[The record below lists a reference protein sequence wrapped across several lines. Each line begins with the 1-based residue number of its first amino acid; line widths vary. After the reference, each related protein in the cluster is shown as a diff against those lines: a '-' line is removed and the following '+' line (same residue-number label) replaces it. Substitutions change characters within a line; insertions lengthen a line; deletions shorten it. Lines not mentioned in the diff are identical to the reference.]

1 MFGGPHGPEG
11 PRQGPSLAEARDI
24 SVALEGA
31 RRALNL
37 GTLRTFPGPSWTLGE
52 TLSGVWESPGTF
64 GGRRRVLQ
72 SPGPRQEPPV
82 CESSGIFPG
91 RSTVLQEPGRFL
103 ERVWYSQGTL
113 FWTQRGPSGLV
124 TLTRTSS
131 SVSQIKFCRC

>member
-24 SVALEGA
+24 SVALQGPGGGPQGP
-31 RRALNL
+31 RRDLNL

-52 TLSGVWESPGTF
+52 TLSGVWDSPGTF

-91 RSTVLQEPGRFL
+91 RSTVLQEL
-103 ERVWYSQGTL
+103 EGS
-113 FWTQRGPSGLV
+113 
-124 TLTRTSS
+124 
-131 SVSQIKFCRC
+131 

>member
-1 MFGGPHGPEG
+1 MAPRGPGRAPVWQRPG
-11 PRQGPSLAEARDI
+11 TFPWPFR
-24 SVALEGA
+24 ALEGA

-52 TLSGVWESPGTF
+52 TLSGVWDSPGTF

-113 FWTQRGPSGLV
+113 LGHREVLQAL
-124 TLTRTSS
+124 
-131 SVSQIKFCRC
+131 